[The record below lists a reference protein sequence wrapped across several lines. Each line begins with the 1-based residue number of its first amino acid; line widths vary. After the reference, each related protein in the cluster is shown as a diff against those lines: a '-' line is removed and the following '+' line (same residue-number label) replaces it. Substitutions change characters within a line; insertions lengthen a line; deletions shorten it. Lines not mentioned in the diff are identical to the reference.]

1 MTNSASTSEITQGGI
16 DNLLAQLQQLRS
28 SIATARESIAPL
40 EANLAEAFNE
50 FQAVVGGLRRS
61 SLRLQAEIATLR
73 AQIERLTNIE
83 DDTQEQDERNN
94 FLYVNEEKTTESSQ
108 DPEALEKDMLLQH
121 IFRVLDPDV
130 NDEDAELLANLQGLC
145 SDPSASLADALE
157 ELRWGIVWTKR
168 SSHESLTEQHSRLT
182 IWEQALNRQ
191 LQNLHRATE
200 RLYQD
205 QRYGL
210 WQQRQKSQEHWHNFL
225 NQCVEQQEDQN
236 YELQAELNK
245 LKDEWARIT
254 SI

>member
-1 MTNSASTSEITQGGI
+1 MTKPTSTSEITQESI

-28 SIATARESIAPL
+28 SIATEREKIAPL

-61 SLRLQAEIATLR
+61 CMHLQAEIFTLR
-73 AQIERLTNIE
+73 AQINKE

-94 FLYVNEEKTTESSQ
+94 FLDIQEEKTTESLQ
-108 DPEALEKDMLLQH
+108 DPEAVEKDMLLQH
-121 IFRVLDPDV
+121 IFRVLEPDV
-130 NDEDAELLANLQGLC
+130 NDEDADLLANLQGLC
-145 SDPSASLADALE
+145 SDSTVSLAEVLE
-157 ELRWGIVWTKR
+157 KLHWGIVWTKC
-168 SSHESLTEQHSRLT
+168 SSHESLTEQQSRLT
-182 IWEQALNRQ
+182 IWKQALNRQ
-191 LQNLHRATE
+191 LQNLQRATE
-200 RLYQD
+200 LLYQD

-210 WQQRQKSQEHWHNFL
+210 WQQRQKGQKDWHNFL
-225 NQCVEQQEDQN
+225 NQCKEQQEDQN